1 MGANDST
8 MKPLTRRII
17 GVVVVLVLVGVGVLA
32 LRTLPVLPSIAAR
45 QIAADLTSG
54 QLRSQA
60 WTNPDDGDDL
70 AGIVTDLAA
79 AGPGTRRVTV
89 DGVVQPGEELL
100 IAATC
105 PGQDVRADL
114 DTSFGES
121 TTMSPGAD
129 VGKLI
134 GYVTLPA
141 DFTDEGATATITCS
155 SGVTDTVTIN

>member
-1 MGANDST
+1 MD
-8 MKPLTRRII
+8 
-17 GVVVVLVLVGVGVLA
+17 
-32 LRTLPVLPSIAAR
+32 
-45 QIAADLTSG
+45 
-54 QLRSQA
+54 
-60 WTNPDDGDDL
+60 
-70 AGIVTDLAA
+70 
-79 AGPGTRRVTV
+79 VTV

>member
-1 MGANDST
+1 MD
-8 MKPLTRRII
+8 
-17 GVVVVLVLVGVGVLA
+17 
-32 LRTLPVLPSIAAR
+32 
-45 QIAADLTSG
+45 
-54 QLRSQA
+54 
-60 WTNPDDGDDL
+60 
-70 AGIVTDLAA
+70 
-79 AGPGTRRVTV
+79 VTV
-89 DGVVQPGEELL
+89 DGVVQPSEELL

-114 DTSFGES
+114 DTSFDES

-155 SGVTDTVTIN
+155 SGVTDTVAIN